1 MNFVV
6 LSYDRTT
13 VRQKENKWFR
23 LEIEISTKKQ
33 LYFLPICYYVVVV
46 TRPPKNRKVGVNLDF
61 LLGFLGYYLGAR
73 LQPLYSAENVVV
85 VVAVARAA
93 VGQ

>member
-1 MNFVV
+1 M
-6 LSYDRTT
+6 
-13 VRQKENKWFR
+13 
-23 LEIEISTKKQ
+23 
-33 LYFLPICYYVVVV
+33 
-46 TRPPKNRKVGVNLDF
+46 NLDF
-61 LLGFLGYYLGAR
+61 LLGFLGYYLGARR